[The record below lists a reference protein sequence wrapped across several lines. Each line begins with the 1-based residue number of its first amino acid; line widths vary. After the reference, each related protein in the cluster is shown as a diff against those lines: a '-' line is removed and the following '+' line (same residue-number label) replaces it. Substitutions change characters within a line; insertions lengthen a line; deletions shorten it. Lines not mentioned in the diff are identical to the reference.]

1 MTKKTIFTWCQAT
14 SDQIHIGNYFWAVK
28 PLIDLQNQD
37 LYDVWLFVADVHSI
51 TKVLDIKENYPYDL
65 WTRNLMK
72 LYIASGVDLTKT
84 IVFRQ
89 SDVPAHFQLE
99 WILTCYTH
107 IGFMQRMHAYKDAEN
122 KKQLNL
128 MSIWSMNYPILMAAD
143 ILLYDIDIVPVG
155 KDNQQH
161 MEYCADVAQKFN
173 HRYGDTFKVPWR
185 QISKEIWEI
194 PGTDGRKMSKS
205 YNNYLGMLD
214 SPEVLRK
221 KINKILTTDLLPEDP
236 KDPDSC
242 NVYNIV
248 KLFLTEGEGQD
259 LRSKYVSWGMSY
271 KYVKDLLYEKIV
283 WFLWPIQE
291 RFYNISDSE
300 IEQLL
305 KTNAIKANEVAN
317 NKISEVYR
325 TIWLW
330 R

>member
-1 MTKKTIFTWCQAT
+1 
-14 SDQIHIGNYFWAVK
+14 
-28 PLIDLQNQD
+28 
-37 LYDVWLFVADVHSI
+37 
-51 TKVLDIKENYPYDL
+51 
-65 WTRNLMK
+65 MK